1 MSFLK
6 SFFGAMA
13 AAEIS
18 DKKRVER
25 ERQSDEKKQLND
37 EIRVLHLEQEFLDY
51 MMSINCRNVSDFDE
65 AISAKHTPE
74 DTWQTKRV
82 IDHYKEKLKEYMR
95 LGGEPAHITEF
106 AKMDLYIEIVRRL
119 KEYGWL
125 NKQDQYVKYAD
136 DTYWLDRDW
145 EKERVKRD
153 WLSELLTLSS
163 NEIKQVTK
171 KDSSDFVPYDVLGE
185 KAVRIQNAYFL
196 PKKRDAGTELF
207 EASISIKLT
216 DEHIICYDGDTREEM
231 HYKSTVSNNA
241 VQVLCSRFT
250 SELTAVDLNGIYV
263 IINTNEVGQIQSF
276 CEGHNDRVQNE
287 NRQAYEGIDTLS
299 GVEFERVCKRLL
311 ESMGFTV
318 ETTKASGDGGID
330 LIGYNTQPLLSGKY
344 IIQCK
349 RYAGSV
355 GEPIIRDLYGVV
367 TSERANKGILIT
379 TGYFTKSAIAFAENK
394 PIELMDGA
402 QLKKLI
408 VQYLGAG
415 SLPFSSMQSATSSV
429 STHSATYHTIERT
442 QSTSSHDSV
451 CEQKVDMTNT
461 EVYVHNSAIT
471 TVLGQN
477 SMNSQGFAKWEA
489 KLVQNPA
496 DLKVRCRLAEILHNA
511 LLGRI
516 SDANVSSIDFQNA
529 AQQLANLVNPI
540 IQETTP
546 GRSRQ
551 EDYRYYMSCAV
562 AGECDIWTGNIVD
575 AIIKWDTVVDA
586 WGELS
591 GEVMF
596 CSNFRAELLVSVV
609 SCLELMGF
617 GDIADNY
624 RNYWIER
631 LNTENVALQQN
642 GMLFTMLGNSEAI
655 EMLET
660 SVLEPTLVGFILS
673 SSDDGSVLMCENGVQ
688 FSSLESWF
696 IENCGSGLIIREKES
711 SENTEIL
718 KDLNAHVSA
727 RSKDVLAYFGEKYA

>member
-1 MSFLK
+1 MSFWK

-18 DKKRVER
+18 EKKRAER
-25 ERQSDEKKQLND
+25 ERQSAEKKQLND

-51 MMSINCRNVSDFDE
+51 MISINCRNVSDFDE
-65 AISAKHTPE
+65 AISSKHSPG

-82 IDHYKEKLKEYMR
+82 IDHYKGKLKEFMQ
-95 LGGEPAHITEF
+95 LGGNPSYITEF
-106 AKMDLYIEIVRRL
+106 AKIDLYIEIVRRL

-125 NKQDQYVKYAD
+125 DKQDQYVKYAD

-145 EKERVKRD
+145 ENEQIKRD

-163 NEIKQVTK
+163 NEVKQITR
-171 KDSSDFVPYDVLGE
+171 KDSASFIPYDVIGE
-185 KAVRIQNAYFL
+185 NAVRIQNAYFL
-196 PKKRDAGTELF
+196 PQSRDAGTEMF
-207 EASISIKLT
+207 QASIAIKLT
-216 DEHIICYDGDTREEM
+216 NEHIVIYDSDTREEM
-231 HYKSTVSNNA
+231 HYKTTVSNSS
-241 VQVLCSRFT
+241 VQVLCTRFT
-250 SELTAVDLNGIYV
+250 SDLTAVDLNGIYV
-263 IINTNEVGQIQSF
+263 IIKTDEVGSVQRF
-276 CEGHNDRVQNE
+276 YEEHNTRVQNE

-379 TGYFTKSAIAFAENK
+379 TGHFTKSAISFAENK

-415 SLPFSSMQSATSSV
+415 SLPTSSMQPTTSSV
-429 STHSATYHTIERT
+429 VTHSATHNNASKAESKLT
-442 QSTSSHDSV
+442 QQPAYIQNNDSTSAEPFMHTAAV
-451 CEQKVDMTNT
+451 T
-461 EVYVHNSAIT
+461 A
-471 TVLGQN
+471 VLGQN
-477 SMNSQGFAKWEA
+477 SMNSQGFARWEA
-489 KLVQNPA
+489 QLSQNPT

-511 LLGRI
+511 IVGRI
-516 SDANVSSIDFQNA
+516 SDTNVSATDFRNA
-529 AQQLANLVNPI
+529 AQQLANLIKPI
-540 IQETTP
+540 IEETAP
-546 GRSRQ
+546 GKSRQ
-551 EDYRYYMSCAV
+551 EDYRYYMAYAV

-575 AIIKWDTVVDA
+575 AIIKWDTIVNT
-586 WGELS
+586 WNELS
-591 GEVMF
+591 GEAMF
-596 CSNFRAELLVSVV
+596 CSNFRAELLISVV

-617 GDIADNY
+617 GNIADNY
-624 RNYWIER
+624 RNYWIQR
-631 LNTENVALQQN
+631 LEEENITLQQN
-642 GMLFTMLGNSEAI
+642 GMLFTMFGNSEAI
-655 EMLET
+655 EKLEN

-673 SSDDGSVLMCENGVQ
+673 SSDNSSVLMCENGVQ
-688 FSSLESWF
+688 FNSLESWL
-696 IENCGSGLIIREKES
+696 IENHGSGLAIRETES
-711 SENTEIL
+711 YDSTEIL
-718 KDLNAHVSA
+718 KDLDTHIAV
-727 RSKDVLAYFGEKYA
+727 RSKDILAYFGEKYA